1 MFGREQLSCCAL
13 SGSKN
18 GSVQNDDD
26 DDDEREEGKDF
37 FFLSN
42 FSRSNF
48 RSGRRQQWC
57 RSGCRFFTP
66 QRQTA
71 ATEAADGRSTHRESE
86 WAGLRFS
93 KFGTSYKTRSPAS
106 REKQK
111 QPVSS
116 HSPSRELE
124 EMFGI
129 FHGVHTFDCTVGVWC
144 ARLARPSPIA
154 RLGSRLATGRDFI

>member
-71 ATEAADGRSTHRESE
+71 ATETADGRSTHRESE

-93 KFGTSYKTRSPAS
+93 KFGTSQQNAEPCQPRKTKTTSQLSLAKQRTGGNVWHLPRGSHLWLYGGGMMCAS
-106 REKQK
+106 CPSESDSATG
-111 QPVSS
+111 VSS
-116 HSPSRELE
+116 RY
-124 EMFGI
+124 
-129 FHGVHTFDCTVGVWC
+129 
-144 ARLARPSPIA
+144 R
-154 RLGSRLATGRDFI
+154 